1 MTDFSALAHT
11 VSQNWLFGSEVVY
24 VTLLAYPSQAVNFSI
39 SRRVSHRNLDV
50 FWRVLLPTFV
60 TTILNVQKQE
70 VYSRER
76 LTDQS

>member
-11 VSQNWLFGSEVVY
+11 VSQNWLFGSEVLY

-39 SRRVSHRNLDV
+39 FRRVSYRNLDV

-60 TTILNVQKQE
+60 TILHIQKQE